1 MADTEEKLLSLLVS
15 ILAKTLLTL
24 VRRHFVS
31 LMLLSVWHNKLGL
44 KNYIDKLLLY
54 FVYEYLSRL
63 ESWDVVSWNC
73 HSSVLSNVSSS
84 LLSSVL
90 DDEATES
97 TEIYWVTLG
106 E

>member
-24 VRRHFVS
+24 VRSHLMP
-31 LMLLSVWHNKLGL
+31 LMLLSVWHNKLVL

-63 ESWDVVSWNC
+63 ECWDIVSRNS
-73 HSSVLSNVSSS
+73 HSCILCDVSCS

-90 DDEATES
+90 DDEATE
-97 TEIYWVTLG
+97 TAEINRVTLY